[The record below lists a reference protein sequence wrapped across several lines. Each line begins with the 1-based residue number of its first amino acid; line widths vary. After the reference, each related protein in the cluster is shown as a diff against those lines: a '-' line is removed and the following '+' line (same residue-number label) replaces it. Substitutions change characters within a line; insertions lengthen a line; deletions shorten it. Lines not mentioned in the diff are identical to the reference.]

1 MEIPTTMI
9 DDAFKK
15 LVGYKYYNAKKVESD
30 NEANVPKMF
39 KKDVVPRK
47 TRSLTIAKETIEVEL
62 LWQKSIVIKMSKR
75 TQQRQRSQLTIDRQ
89 IDNDVAYTYAEH
101 IKGKCYGTD
110 DADNSDMDL
119 SDDNLDEDD
128 DAAGFRNLLDETPV
142 NELTD
147 LISNPV
153 YTDTHTTSIV
163 HNPEGNPEQALDAQN
178 AEPSFHKWS
187 HDNQDPPSDH
197 EEEKRKKQRKDV
209 GQSSSRSSTRNKSP
223 MVHAQDDT
231 PAMQPL
237 DQEDE
242 YIWTRLNPEWYTK
255 SGSAG
260 VAKRKTTWFDLLLKS
275 DIDQNKNHILR
286 PSTIAIENKL
296 KAIIQKDK
304 LTIAN
309 LEGVGLERLK
319 HQYQNDVELEYHV
332 EQLKATVLS
341 EAKWCKE
348 TYLYIFEALNGI
360 HHWED
365 SRIDFFKAEMSNRSK
380 RKVYSDLRIKLVVR
394 IEVKKKWGYSFITS
408 YIARRFDDQEYE
420 FSYADLP
427 RLSLNDVEDMYLLQ
441 V

>member
-62 LWQKSIVIKMSKR
+62 AKSISINEQR

-128 DAAGFRNLLDETPV
+128 DAAGFRVFMYNKSIEMPKSTYLSLTISSSSLDFIQNLLDETPV

-187 HDNQDPPSDH
+187 HDNQDPPNDH

-255 SGSAG
+255 SGSTG

-341 EAKWCKE
+341 EAK
-348 TYLYIFEALNGI
+348 
-360 HHWED
+360 
-365 SRIDFFKAEMSNRSK
+365 
-380 RKVYSDLRIKLVVR
+380 
-394 IEVKKKWGYSFITS
+394 
-408 YIARRFDDQEYE
+408 
-420 FSYADLP
+420 
-427 RLSLNDVEDMYLLQ
+427 
-441 V
+441 